1 MQNLVRH
8 RTMSD
13 RTCLQLVEILG
24 LPVTMTGNFCQI
36 SPFFNDTGEKLEFF
50 SQIVRC
56 YENRFCVDC

>member
-36 SPFFNDTGEKLEFF
+36 PPFFLMIQVKISHPD
-50 SQIVRC
+50 R
-56 YENRFCVDC
+56 